1 MQALDTATQLTRF
14 KRRGAGT
21 DAERRAAAWLA
32 GQLRGGRRKA
42 TLQTFWCR
50 PNWALAQAW
59 HTLAAIVGSLLAVH
73 HGFLG
78 GAIILGA
85 LLCVIADGLTG
96 NSPGRRL
103 TREHASQNVL
113 SRAPAP
119 PGAAG
124 TSGTTDGADGAPPR
138 VCLVVTANYD
148 AGRTGLVYRDWLRAP
163 AARLRRLTGRLS
175 PGWTGWL
182 VIAMV
187 WLVAVAALRHGG
199 TTGTPIGI
207 VQLLPTAALVLALAL
222 LLELA
227 GAPFGPAAGDN
238 GTGAG
243 VAIALVRALDAA
255 PPRRLDV
262 ELVLQG
268 AGEAGMAG
276 LRRHLRSRRGE
287 LHPANTIVLGIA
299 AAGSGRPR
307 WWVSDGPLVPLRFL
321 ARLRGLAAQAAG
333 APSPAAARAHRGRGT
348 SPALP
353 ARTRRLPAL
362 TVGCLDARG
371 LATRSHQAGDTPA
384 TLDPAA
390 SDALLQFA
398 LTLVDAIDADL
409 ARTQESA
416 APAPRAAQAAR

>member
-32 GQLRGGRRKA
+32 GQLRGGRRRA

-96 NSPGRRL
+96 YSPGRRL
-103 TREHASQNVL
+103 TREHASQNVV

-119 PGAAG
+119 P
-124 TSGTTDGADGAPPR
+124 GAPPR

-163 AARLRRLTGRLS
+163 VARLRRLTGPLS

-182 VIAMV
+182 VIAMA
-187 WLVAVAALRHGG
+187 WLVAVAVLRHGG

-287 LHPANTIVLGIA
+287 LRPANTIVLGIG

-333 APSPAAARAHRGRGT
+333 APSPTAARAHRGRGT

-353 ARTRRLPAL
+353 ARRRRLPAL

-384 TLDPAA
+384 ALDPAA

-416 APAPRAAQAAR
+416 APAARAAQAAR